1 MNNSLLGFFL
11 TILILILIEKFFKK
25 NIEIRLLSVIFFPWV
40 FIDKTGYF
48 FYINFKEV
56 YIFFISL
63 FFLRDF
69 IIPLKKTNKILFNSF
84 SYLTLIT
91 SFIPIFNLFFFYDSI
106 SMDKKIFIPNFI
118 LSIIIPFYFTV
129 FFITII
135 NYFNLNQIILFL
147 KKIYLLSFFIILEFF
162 LYLLI
167 KKLGYNNLALIIKM
181 YPADTFRSIFLY
193 GHIYTTHFLCLIYF
207 LGLYFIKN
215 KKIFIVPNFFL
226 LLMIFYNFE
235 TRLTIISFLIAKIT
249 WLILKI
255 RKNNINENKFL
266 YLSSCAYLFLIV
278 FVTMVLQLDY
288 LNYLVQSVS
297 PPKISIYQVNIDIW
311 MQPLIDRYNTNI
323 FFIENLISNNFFGA
337 GYNIAGLFTYN
348 NELIELKKIYTD
360 ISGQDQLAYYM
371 NHMNFFANHHQN
383 IARIHNGI
391 LNLIASFGWFNIIIF
406 FIYYKIIRNLNLD
419 LKTQS
424 NFKSII
430 LIIILFLTISSSI
443 NYLYEIEIIFLITIS
458 AYFISIKKNEV

>member
-1 MNNSLLGFFL
+1 
-11 TILILILIEKFFKK
+11 
-25 NIEIRLLSVIFFPWV
+25 
-40 FIDKTGYF
+40 
-48 FYINFKEV
+48 
-56 YIFFISL
+56 
-63 FFLRDF
+63 
-69 IIPLKKTNKILFNSF
+69 
-84 SYLTLIT
+84 
-91 SFIPIFNLFFFYDSI
+91 
-106 SMDKKIFIPNFI
+106 
-118 LSIIIPFYFTV
+118 
-129 FFITII
+129 
-135 NYFNLNQIILFL
+135 
-147 KKIYLLSFFIILEFF
+147 
-162 LYLLI
+162 
-167 KKLGYNNLALIIKM
+167 
-181 YPADTFRSIFLY
+181 
-193 GHIYTTHFLCLIYF
+193 
-207 LGLYFIKN
+207 
-215 KKIFIVPNFFL
+215 
-226 LLMIFYNFE
+226 MIFYNFE

-360 ISGQDQLAYYM
+360 ISAQDQLAYYM

-391 LNLIASFGWFNIIIF
+391 LNLIVSFGWFNIIIF